1 MVSIQPESVNYDWGG
16 AEAASYLGRE
26 RPSVHRGCVV
36 LKLTVIEGC
45 DVCLLS
51 CVQLRPHGL

>member
-45 DVCLLS
+45 DVC
-51 CVQLRPHGL
+51 